1 MINESSGH
9 LPALCISLNSNAHKQ
24 FFVINIFPFVTCTFA
39 AVVSDIHIAGVGQ
52 SVYPL
57 SPRAWTTAGQ
67 TCVMRSSSP
76 HAGVTYSVTRTSALP
91 RALSIFT
98 QLIKVLFS
106 LFRILFSD
114 IRERVSR
121 RQTHTTR
128 CEHIYQ
134 TRINAMHFISCM
146 INYYCMN

>member
-1 MINESSGH
+1 MINESTGH

-57 SPRAWTTAGQ
+57 SPRARTTAGQ

-76 HAGVTYSVTRTSALP
+76 HAGVTYSVTRTSRPARPVNIYAINKGTFFAISHSVFRYTRTREPAPNTHHTLRTYLSNSNQCHALH
-91 RALSIFT
+91 F
-98 QLIKVLFS
+98 
-106 LFRILFSD
+106 
-114 IRERVSR
+114 
-121 RQTHTTR
+121 
-128 CEHIYQ
+128 
-134 TRINAMHFISCM
+134 MHD
-146 INYYCMN
+146 